1 MALLDENGF
10 GLTGSFLFTAAQIL
24 LVVLLSELHFFSPLG
39 AGGTGQRP
47 GECGRRIAGRDA
59 CPTQMG
65 GHSPQRSVS
74 ALPLP
79 RCTLGTFPCT
89 SRLSALRADVG
100 PVYPAFALRPSIHP
114 SGPPLPGALVG
125 YLAPKSGST
134 RSWKFAERL
143 GELAQPPGVPA
154 CAALRIPGEKQ
165 LSVTFA
171 HKGPNTAF
179 HSLGGIQNATRLVG
193 GAHKPSQ
200 GPAQGFAVWRFRL
213 HLR

>member
-1 MALLDENGF
+1 ML
-10 GLTGSFLFTAAQIL
+10 
-24 LVVLLSELHFFSPLG
+24 
-39 AGGTGQRP
+39 
-47 GECGRRIAGRDA
+47 
-59 CPTQMG
+59 
-65 GHSPQRSVS
+65 
-74 ALPLP
+74 ALPKRVGIRPNGAHLRCPYP
-79 RCTLGTFPCT
+79 RAYYTFLCA
-89 SRLSALRADVG
+89 SCLSALRADVDS
-100 PVYPAFALRPSIHP
+100 VYPAFALRPSIHP

-200 GPAQGFAVWRFRL
+200 GPAQGFAVWRFCLPTKCLLFVAMRVVDSFPP
-213 HLR
+213 